1 MVKKKKK
8 RNKKKKNILKRK
20 KIKNYIKKKN
30 KSKFRSPKKK
40 NKTKESL
47 KSKFKFFINKILTKF
62 KIYVE
67 KINIRIAI
75 SKLKKIEK
83 LQIKEKQFLES
94 KERKIQ
100 DRRDLLLKQIKQEE
114 RSKIVEQKDHLWKLG
129 DRFKLIRDRY
139 KAYKQKL
146 RDQQLEELEIRRKS
160 REEAKAIL
168 EQQKAENEVKKK
180 VEERLERYSRNMK
193 SIVFQINKRY
203 LARKRSP
210 LRFVDNIAEN
220 GECFIKNEDAPT
232 DKDYLILLFINGD
245 SAVERLSNP
254 ISIEDKTDMGNI
266 KKFEPKD
273 IFDASDFII
282 ERLAIMFDNERKFQ
296 KSI

>member
-1 MVKKKKK
+1 MVKKMKK

-20 KIKNYIKKKN
+20 KIKNYIKRKN
-30 KSKFRSPKKK
+30 KSKFKSSKKK

-139 KAYKQKL
+139 KAYKLKL
-146 RDQQLEELEIRRKS
+146 
-160 REEAKAIL
+160 
-168 EQQKAENEVKKK
+168 
-180 VEERLERYSRNMK
+180 
-193 SIVFQINKRY
+193 
-203 LARKRSP
+203 
-210 LRFVDNIAEN
+210 
-220 GECFIKNEDAPT
+220 
-232 DKDYLILLFINGD
+232 
-245 SAVERLSNP
+245 
-254 ISIEDKTDMGNI
+254 
-266 KKFEPKD
+266 
-273 IFDASDFII
+273 
-282 ERLAIMFDNERKFQ
+282 
-296 KSI
+296 

>member
-1 MVKKKKK
+1 
-8 RNKKKKNILKRK
+8 
-20 KIKNYIKKKN
+20 
-30 KSKFRSPKKK
+30 
-40 NKTKESL
+40 
-47 KSKFKFFINKILTKF
+47 
-62 KIYVE
+62 
-67 KINIRIAI
+67 
-75 SKLKKIEK
+75 
-83 LQIKEKQFLES
+83 
-94 KERKIQ
+94 
-100 DRRDLLLKQIKQEE
+100 
-114 RSKIVEQKDHLWKLG
+114 
-129 DRFKLIRDRY
+129 
-139 KAYKQKL
+139 
-146 RDQQLEELEIRRKS
+146 
-160 REEAKAIL
+160 
-168 EQQKAENEVKKK
+168 
-180 VEERLERYSRNMK
+180 MK

-282 ERLAIMFDNERKFQ
+282 ERLAIMFDNERKLQ
-296 KSI
+296 KSIWINLLLF

>member
-8 RNKKKKNILKRK
+8 RNKKKKNIIKRK
-20 KIKNYIKKKN
+20 KIKNYIKRKN
-30 KSKFRSPKKK
+30 KSKFKSPKKK

-47 KSKFKFFINKILTKF
+47 KSKF